1 MYNIFIV
8 DIIQKHILF
17 HLINKQSIEKQRVAR
32 HRPTILVKAI
42 LRRIAKKVRRL
53 EDCDMC
59 LRCYQEQINSDKSSR
74 FVTSNDKTFY
84 LLVTARFPEECRS
97 KIETYE
103 QFVTMKFFRNI
114 TTCEGDKI
122 L

>member
-1 MYNIFIV
+1 MFNIFIV

-32 HRPTILVKAI
+32 HRPTILVRAI
-42 LRRIAKKVRRL
+42 LRRIANKVRRL

-59 LRCYQEQINSDKSSR
+59 LRSLLSC
-74 FVTSNDKTFY
+74 DKTFY